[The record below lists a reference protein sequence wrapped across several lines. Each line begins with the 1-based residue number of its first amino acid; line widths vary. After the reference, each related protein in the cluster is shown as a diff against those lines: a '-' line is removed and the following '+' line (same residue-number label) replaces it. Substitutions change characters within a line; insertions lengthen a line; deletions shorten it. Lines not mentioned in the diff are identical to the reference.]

1 MESRWSGVKK
11 GKGLLLFDAAVDVVG
26 GIGLT
31 LMLLCVL
38 FQVFVRYFIN
48 LLGTV
53 SFAWTEEMARFLLIF
68 VTFWGAGIALRKREH
83 INIPF
88 LLERVSP
95 RSQLILQFIFV
106 LVMGV
111 FLVVVFS
118 GSLTM
123 IKVMWNTPIGSGLRW
138 LSVGKVYMFV
148 PMGTGLMVV
157 YLILWAVEIFE
168 KLRSGNEK
176 SA

>member
-1 MESRWSGVKK
+1 MKK
-11 GKGLLLFDAAVDVVG
+11 GKGLSTFDAIIDVVG
-26 GIGLT
+26 GLGLT

-68 VTFWGAGIALRKREH
+68 VTFWGAAIALRKREH

-88 LLERVSP
+88 LFERVSP
-95 RSQLILQFIFV
+95 RSQLVLQLIFIMA
-106 LVMGV
+106 MGV
-111 FLVVVFS
+111 FLVVVLF
-118 GSLTM
+118 GSFTM
-123 IKVMWNTPIGSGLRW
+123 IRVMWNTPIGSGLRW
-138 LSVGKVYMFV
+138 LSVGKVYTFV
-148 PMGTGLMVV
+148 PMGTGLMIL
-157 YLILWAVEIFE
+157 YLLLWTAEVLE
-168 KLRSGNEK
+168 KLRTRDQK